1 MATFHVMA
9 TSKSK
14 MGMFSV
20 WNQKNKIQILTQKRS
35 RENSSHFNW
44 VFFINKFNNKYY
56 KWIFFYKLKKLIP
69 SFQVIF
75 YQNFYFLDFF
85 TKKMSSFNVE
95 YFLGLMNDAGNTL
108 QVFVVI

>member
-1 MATFHVMA
+1 MA

-20 WNQKNKIQILTQKRS
+20 WNQKNKIQILTPKRS

-44 VFFINKFNNKYY
+44 VFLINKFNNKYY
-56 KWIFFYKLKKLIP
+56 KWIIFYKLKKIN
-69 SFQVIF
+69 SQFSGF
-75 YQNFYFLDFF
+75 AFLSKFLFFGFF